1 MARNGEGLS
10 VAYNPEAL
18 VRLTRRASGVRRAS
32 PWSWAYDLEEAIY
45 LADRV
50 LIMPKEKGG
59 AADHVDLLHPH
70 FTD

>member
-1 MARNGEGLS
+1 M
-10 VAYNPEAL
+10 
-18 VRLTRRASGVRRAS
+18 RLTRRASGVRRAS